1 MRRNQSF
8 ERQQFAETR
17 LPKRGRRQYYQAAVE
32 RGEVTPPPVTQT
44 LLCAFLQQNAARSG
58 SAVED
63 TSSTSSDKR
72 QRLIREY
79 FDNVFSEDELEE
91 LERLLV

>member
-17 LPKRGRRQYYQAAVE
+17 LPKKE
-32 RGEVTPPPVTQT
+32 
-44 LLCAFLQQNAARSG
+44 QNAARSG
-58 SAVED
+58 SVVED

-91 LERLLV
+91 LEHLLV

>member
-17 LPKRGRRQYYQAAVE
+17 LPKKGAE
-32 RGEVTPPPVTQT
+32 RSQIGLRAP
-44 LLCAFLQQNAARSG
+44 
-58 SAVED
+58 VED

-79 FDNVFSEDELEE
+79 FDSVFSEDELEE
-91 LERLLV
+91 LECLLV